1 MKAIGRYGYAGIAAV
16 ILHAVIICAGGILVK
31 EGGVSCPS
39 AAAGGVLSVSLHMG
53 FATDTQDSQTEKNF
67 STIEQKVTV
76 EQEML
81 TARSDRG
88 KRGTDLHHEL
98 GFSGLDTGSGKEF
111 TLYQKPQPEEEI
123 HPPYPLGARIRG
135 EEGVVTIKVSVN
147 VLGQVENIIL
157 VESCG
162 FSTLDQAALK
172 AVQSSRFKPAL
183 WSDKPVAGEVV
194 IRINFQL
201 H

>member
-1 MKAIGRYGYAGIAAV
+1 VKAIGRYGYAGIAAV

-39 AAAGGVLSVSLHMG
+39 AAAGSVLSVSLHMG
-53 FATDTQDSQTEKNF
+53 FATDTQDSQTEKN
-67 STIEQKVTV
+67 STAVGQKVTV
-76 EQEML
+76 AEEML
-81 TARSDRG
+81 TVRSEKG
-88 KRGTDLHHEL
+88 KSEPDSQYEL
-98 GFSGLDTGSGKEF
+98 CFSGLETGSGKEL

-123 HPPYPLGARIRG
+123 RPLYPLGARIRG